1 METYPYPVTSRQTRP
16 PEARWRRPIGIYWHS
31 SFETLRQRQVELAAA
46 SSLGQRTGIFPLP
59 RAHQPHSPHRQGPR
73 LRAEPDPNR
82 AQRCALI
89 KNCTLAITPTP
100 TLTHSPNPNPQPQPP
115 TPTPTLT
122 RHPDQE
128 LGHLHPGHRHQ
139 HRLLSARAARA
150 LPQLR
155 LLWLGHLPEPPP
167 QRGRRGW
174 RGSIVKRYRLTV
186 TYRYRYSRVCLSEVE
201 GASAHSNAL
210 FLSARLRPPKI
221 LRRIVSNMY

>member
-1 METYPYPVTSRQTRP
+1 MCLDQ
-16 PEARWRRPIGIYWHS
+16 
-31 SFETLRQRQVELAAA
+31 ELHP
-46 SSLGQRTGIFPLP
+46 SNN
-59 RAHQPHSPHRQGPR
+59 
-73 LRAEPDPNR
+73 PD
-82 AQRCALI
+82 
-89 KNCTLAITPTP
+89 
-100 TLTHSPNPNPQPQPP
+100 PNPNPQPQPEPTAPTP

-186 TYRYRYSRVCLSEVE
+186 TYRYRYSCASSVWWRV
-201 GASAHSNAL
+201 
-210 FLSARLRPPKI
+210 
-221 LRRIVSNMY
+221 LRRTRTHCSSVRVWGRQKYCVALSQTCTDIHRHRAARARSSTSADGRARRRGETGGERAPGRRGGTTRRRRFCPRTARTAAGSDTGLGIFVVRPN